1 MKKHVIYFD
10 IDGTIIDSK
19 KHSIPDSTK
28 KAVDMLIK
36 KGYQL
41 CIATGRRFE
50 SIDKEVM
57 DLYLWDGYVCDN
69 GHDILDKKKKL
80 IYEQYFDK
88 ETIQKI
94 IDISNQTGVSVEL
107 KTFNDY
113 FLVTQKNKAV
123 EKAYKYFN
131 IREPKV
137 KRNISYDNIIAI
149 MLFGEEKS
157 SYDEFSLID
166 EIKIHPG
173 VHCYADVTMKGYNKG
188 KGIKKS
194 LEALNKKKY
203 IAIGDSMNDY
213 DMLKQADVSIA
224 MGNGE
229 NKLKETADYVTRNV
243 DDDGILYAAKWII
256 DQEFD

>member
-1 MKKHVIYFD
+1 MKNHVIYLD

-19 KHSIPDSTK
+19 KHSIPDSAK
-28 KAVDMLIK
+28 KALNMLME

-69 GHDILDKKKKL
+69 GHDILDKKKTL
-80 IYEQYFDK
+80 IYEKYFDK
-88 ETIQKI
+88 ELIQKT

-107 KTFNDY
+107 KTFDDY
-113 FLVTQKNKAV
+113 FLVTSRNKAV
-123 EKAYKYFN
+123 EKAYKYFGM
-131 IREPKV
+131 REPKL
-137 KRNISYDNIIAI
+137 KRNMSYDNIIAM
-149 MLFGEEKS
+149 MLFGEKES
-157 SYDEFSLID
+157 SYERFSLIE
-166 EIKIHPG
+166 EIEVHPG
-173 VHCYADVTMKGYNKG
+173 IQCYADVTMKGYNKA

-194 LEALNKKKY
+194 LEALKKQKY

-213 DMLKQADVSIA
+213 DMLREASVSIA

-229 NKLKETADYVTRNV
+229 NKLKAISDYVTKNIE
-243 DDDGILYAAKWII
+243 DDGILYAAKWII